1 MYTRIVSIWDIFF
14 RIYLYAGSPPSSCIV
29 IVFCAHF
36 CHRCRWWPSLS
47 ILFFRPDHRQPHLH
61 FYAMVRLPLCVCYDD
76 YFYFFFIIG
85 MWYEYLFGSCSSSC
99 FFWFAV
105 VYLIVRCLPSSIWSA
120 LSSALCH
127 CGRFTSD
134 GTQRQFIFI
143 SHYFVFFVLS

>member
-1 MYTRIVSIWDIFF
+1 MRHFFSNIFVCWISPFVMYCHCFLCPFLSSLPLVAVTQHIVFSSRPPTASFTFLCNGTVATVRMLWWLFLFFFYYWYVIWISIW
-14 RIYLYAGSPPSSCIV
+14 L
-29 IVFCAHF
+29 
-36 CHRCRWWPSLS
+36 
-47 ILFFRPDHRQPHLH
+47 LFFVML
-61 FYAMVRLPLCVCYDD
+61 
-76 YFYFFFIIG
+76 
-85 MWYEYLFGSCSSSC
+85 